1 VQSGDRSLI
10 DDPRDEPEYGAN
22 YARRLSSLQ
31 HARWKQVL
39 DVQRPY
45 RWNLNRLCE
54 GRVLEIGCGIG
65 RNLRNLAGRSVG
77 VDTNH
82 AAVGVAVRQ
91 GLPAFT
97 LEEWAESASARP
109 NSFGTLLLSHVLEHL
124 TFADAHDLINAYL
137 PYVRPGGL
145 VVIECP
151 QEVGYRSDATHVR
164 WVDHAEIRRQCAALG
179 LTVERQSSFPFPRA
193 IGRAFVYNQFEAVAR
208 VPA

>member
-1 VQSGDRSLI
+1 MPTVV
-10 DDPRDEPEYGAN
+10 EYAN
-22 YARRLSSLQ
+22 EYAARLTGLQ
-31 HARWKQVL
+31 HARWKQLL

-54 GRVLEIGCGIG
+54 GDVLDIGCGIG

-82 AAVGVAVRQ
+82 AAVDVAVRQ

-97 LEEWAESASARP
+97 MEEWADSAFARP
-109 NSFGTLLLSHVLEHL
+109 HAFGTLLLSHVLEHL
-124 TFADAHDLINAYL
+124 TFADAHDVITAYL

-164 WVDHAEIRRQCAALG
+164 WVDHVEIRRQCSALG

-193 IGRAFVYNQFEAVAR
+193 FGRAFVYNQFETVAR
-208 VPA
+208 VPV

>member
-1 VQSGDRSLI
+1 MT
-10 DDPRDEPEYGAN
+10 EPEYGDD

-31 HARWKQVL
+31 QARWKQVL

-45 RWNLNRLCE
+45 RWNLARICE
-54 GRVLEIGCGIG
+54 GQVLDVGCGIG

-77 VDTNH
+77 VDTNA
-82 AAVGVAVRQ
+82 AAVEVAARQ

-97 LEEWAESASARP
+97 IEEWPDSAFAQP
-109 NSFGTLLLSHVLEHL
+109 AAFDTLLLSHVLEHL
-124 TFADAHDLINAYL
+124 SFAAAHDVISAYL

-151 QEVGYRSDATHVR
+151 QEVGYRSDATHIR
-164 WVDHAEIRRQCAALG
+164 WVDAAEIRRQCSALG
-179 LTVERQSSFPFPRA
+179 LTVERQFSFPFPRA
-193 IGRAFVYNQFEAVAR
+193 LGRAFIYNQFEAVAR